1 MTTIE
6 RDWEEFVAK
15 TGVDLKGELASR
27 VAKALYFAAFSRGW
41 LAAIEHLQERNNP
54 MAAEMQVLPVTMERV
69 L

>member
-15 TGVDLKGELASR
+15 TGVDLEGEVAPR
-27 VAKALYFAAFSRGW
+27 NAKALYFAAFSRGW

-54 MAAEMQVLPVTMERV
+54 MVAEMQVLPATMGRQ
-69 L
+69 